1 MTRDF
6 LSISLL
12 HHQSFLDFSAPLWV
26 SGREPRSCR
35 LYNNGNCEKDADWGE
50 TIKRSLSY
58 CDMISRQY
66 KHRLRSC
73 KGRFSRSDYVT
84 EEILKVSVSE
94 TTISG
99 VSKPRGFPNID
110 AGSQGV
116 LILGGITLS
125 VFFFFFF

>member
-1 MTRDF
+1 VAANFDLAGCTITVIVRKMLTGER
-6 LSISLL
+6 
-12 HHQSFLDFSAPLWV
+12 QS
-26 SGREPRSCR
+26 
-35 LYNNGNCEKDADWGE
+35 KD
-50 TIKRSLSY
+50 LSY

-84 EEILKVSVSE
+84 EEMLKDSVSE

-110 AGSQGV
+110 AGSRGV
-116 LILGGITLS
+116 RILGGITPS
-125 VFFFFFF
+125 VFFEYLGEWGKCNTLR